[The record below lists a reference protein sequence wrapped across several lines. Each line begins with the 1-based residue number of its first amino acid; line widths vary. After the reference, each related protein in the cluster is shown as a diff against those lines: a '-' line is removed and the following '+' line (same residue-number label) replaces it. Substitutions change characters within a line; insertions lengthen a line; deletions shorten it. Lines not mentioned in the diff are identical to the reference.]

1 MYELMVR
8 RAFVAQHFLTVPDA
22 GRENTWHSH
31 HFTAEIL
38 LEGRMLN
45 AYGYLVDIVN
55 LREALDALV
64 QRYRDQTLN
73 KLPEFAGLN
82 PSLEHFARILC
93 DAMVGQLDHERLER
107 LTVRLWEDD
116 VARVS
121 FSRSFNPS

>member
-45 AYGYLVDIVN
+45 EFGYLVDIVD
-55 LREALDALV
+55 LREALEALV

-93 DAMVGQLDHERLER
+93 DALAGQLDHERLES

-116 VARVS
+116 VARAS
-121 FSRSFNPS
+121 FSRSFIPS